1 MNSKVAA
8 YRGCLLGMAV
18 GDAMGYPVDKKSWDE
33 ICEDYGPNG
42 LLGYDL
48 VNGTADI
55 TSYTQIAAFVCNG
68 LLLGAIRGN
77 PDKYSKFMALGL
89 REWAKSQQFRG
100 AAEKTFCWLAQV
112 PVMRRRFCVDTRML
126 DALSRDVLGT
136 PEAPVFQSPFPGALT
151 AGIAVGLCHE
161 VARLESSQIGRLGAE
176 AVACTHGDPEAFLS
190 GAFLAYSIAGILY
203 NPQVSPATLFC
214 RAAEAVCQQFS
225 EAFPQANALKEKVEK
240 AIVLTKDP
248 ELTPLAAMT
257 LLGCST
263 ASECVAG
270 AVYACTIHM
279 ANFDE
284 AMIVAVNHSGRS
296 SAVGAIVGALMG
308 ARLGA
313 DALPE
318 FYLESLETADI
329 LNELAED
336 LAQTRPVTKIFDDSW
351 DQKYGRGI
359 PAH

>member
-1 MNSKVAA
+1 MQNKVSA

-48 VNGTADI
+48 VNGSADI
-55 TSYTQIAAFVCNG
+55 TSYTQMAAFVCNG

-77 PDKYSKFMALGL
+77 PDKYSRFLALGL

-112 PVMRRRFCVDTRML
+112 PEMRRRFCVDTRML
-126 DALSRDVLGT
+126 DALSREVLGT
-136 PEAPVFQSPFPGALT
+136 PESPVFQSAFPSALT
-151 AGIAVGLCHE
+151 TAVAVGLCRE
-161 VARLESSQIGRLGAE
+161 TARLEPQQIGRLGAE
-176 AVACTHGDPEAFLS
+176 AVALTHGDPEAFLS
-190 GAFLAYSIAGILY
+190 GAFLAYSIAGIL
-203 NPQVSPATLFC
+203 NDPQMPVSSLFL
-214 RAAEAVCQQFS
+214 RAAEAVCQQFA
-225 EAFPQANALKEKVEK
+225 ETYPQAELLKEKVQK
-240 AIVLTKDP
+240 ALALTKDP
-248 ELTPLAAMT
+248 ELTPLASMT

-270 AVYACTIHM
+270 AVYACTIHI

-296 SAVGAIVGALMG
+296 GAVGAITGALMG
-308 ARLGA
+308 ARLGV

-329 LNELAED
+329 LSELAED
-336 LAQTRPVTKIFDDSW
+336 LAQTRPVTRIFDDNW
-351 DQKYGRGI
+351 DQKYVQGRPI
-359 PAH
+359 L